1 MTENEQPQQPPQ
13 SQPPQQQSPWAR
25 GGGAGL
31 GHDDAGFQQQGAGR
45 PDTGE
50 AGAVQGGAGVPESTG
65 ARGAWQGGP
74 ARPEDVTDGSAGAPQ
89 GSTGRPAEPG
99 HPDPALHPDSVSTG
113 HAGHSSNFGSSAAHQ
128 SAAEPV
134 PGSPEARSRPGHLDD
149 FGSPAASQGA
159 AGGSGTGQ
167 AGAVQGGAGPTGA
180 GVAGAVQGGAG
191 QTGTGGSGAVQGGAG
206 LPGPGPEAWQGG
218 FHRPQHT
225 GPYGVPQGMSHGGA
239 AHDHSG
245 APTHIPPGAAQP
257 GGHHP
262 GAPGPYYAQ
271 PGSVAAPPRSR
282 GRGKVVAGVAAL
294 VLAVGGVAGGVGGYV
309 GFQAAEDSRPV
320 VNALD
325 QPQPARQSSDAPAG
339 SIEQVAQK
347 VLPTV
352 VQVQVSGGAGSG
364 FTLSSDGLVLTNN
377 HVVES
382 AAAGGPIQVKLQ
394 DGRSFDAK
402 IVGRDPTS
410 DLAVVKMEDVSG
422 LPVAELGNS
431 GDLKIGQE
439 VVAVGSPFDLNGTVT
454 SGIVSSLNRP
464 VRAGGQQGGV
474 DTVLNAIQTDA
485 AINPGNSGGPLV
497 NMRGQVVG
505 INSAIYSPN
514 SGQSAQGGSVGI
526 GFAIPV
532 DQARRTAK
540 ELSETGKATQTVL
553 GVQVGDAPKGGAE
566 VRNVTGGGAA
576 EAAGVKTGDVITK
589 FGDRPIDTSDALVAA
604 VRSRAPGEKV
614 QLTIGADRTV
624 EVTLGSQPVEVR

>member
-1 MTENEQPQQPPQ
+1 MTGDEQPKRQPQ
-13 SQPPQQQSPWAR
+13 SQPEPQSPWAR
-25 GGGAGL
+25 GSAAGL
-31 GHDDAGFQQQGAGR
+31 GHDDAGHQQQGAGR
-45 PDTGE
+45 PGTDD
-50 AGAVQGGAGVPESTG
+50 AGAVQGGAGASGSTG
-65 ARGAWQGGP
+65 APGSWQGAAP
-74 ARPEDVTDGSAGAPQ
+74 RPEDVTGGSAAGADRSGAGTAGVPR
-89 GSTGRPAEPG
+89 GNTGLPAE
-99 HPDPALHPDSVSTG
+99 LYPDSVTTT
-113 HAGHSSNFGSSAAHQ
+113 AAASNSDPSAAPPGV
-128 SAAEPV
+128 AAGSV
-134 PGSPEARSRPGHLDD
+134 PGSPDVRSGHPDD

-159 AGGSGTGQ
+159 AAGSGTGRE
-167 AGAVQGGAGPTGA
+167 GAVQGGAGPVGA

-191 QTGTGGSGAVQGGAG
+191 QTGTGGSGVVQGGAG
-206 LPGPGPEAWQGG
+206 TPGPGPEAWQGG
-218 FHRPQHT
+218 FHRPEHA
-225 GPYGVPQGMSHGGA
+225 GPYGVPHP
-239 AHDHSG
+239 DHLG
-245 APTHIPPGAAQP
+245 APTHAPSGSA
-257 GGHHP
+257 
-262 GAPGPYYAQ
+262 APGPYYA
-271 PGSVAAPPRSR
+271 PPAGAVAAPPRPPR
-282 GRGKVVAGVAAL
+282 GRGKVAAGVAAL

-309 GFQAAEDSRPV
+309 GFHAAEDSRPV
-320 VNALD
+320 TNALD
-325 QPQPARQSSDAPAG
+325 QNPPAQQSADVPAG

-382 AAAGGPIQVKLQ
+382 AANGGPIKVQLQ
-394 DGRSFDAK
+394 GGRSFDAK

-410 DLAVVKMEDVSG
+410 DLAVLKMEDVSG
-422 LPVAELGNS
+422 LPTAELGNS
-431 GDLKIGQE
+431 GDLRIGQQ

-514 SGQSAQGGSVGI
+514 SSQSTQGGSVGI
-526 GFAIPV
+526 GFAIPI

-540 ELSETGKATQTVL
+540 ELSETGKSTQTVL
-553 GVQVGDAPKGGAE
+553 GVQVGDSPEGGAV

-589 FGDRPIDTSDALVAA
+589 FGDRQIDTSDALVAA
-604 VRSRAPGEKV
+604 VRSRAPGDKV
-614 QLTIGADRTV
+614 QLTIGGNRTV
-624 EVTLGSQPVEVR
+624 EVTLGSQTVEVR

>member
-1 MTENEQPQQPPQ
+1 MTESEQPRQPQ
-13 SQPPQQQSPWAR
+13 EPQQHSPWAR
-25 GGGAGL
+25 GAEHGHEYAG
-31 GHDDAGFQQQGAGR
+31 DQQQGAGQPGPDGSAAGVDRSDAGSAGAVQGSAGR
-45 PDTGE
+45 PRNDDFGSPVPTGEPAPGTSAHTSAGHPADVDPPAAAGRSNPGE
-50 AGAVQGGAGVPESTG
+50 AGAVQGGAG
-65 ARGAWQGGP
+65 
-74 ARPEDVTDGSAGAPQ
+74 
-89 GSTGRPAEPG
+89 
-99 HPDPALHPDSVSTG
+99 
-113 HAGHSSNFGSSAAHQ
+113 
-128 SAAEPV
+128 
-134 PGSPEARSRPGHLDD
+134 
-149 FGSPAASQGA
+149 
-159 AGGSGTGQ
+159 Q
-167 AGAVQGGAGPTGA
+167 AGQ

-191 QTGTGGSGAVQGGAG
+191 RTDGGVGAVQGGPHPTAG
-206 LPGPGPEAWQGG
+206 QAGTGGFGAAQGGAGFPATGPGTGAGAWQGG
-218 FHRPQHT
+218 FQRPEHT
-225 GPYGVPQGMSHGGA
+225 GPYGAAQTAVQGHPGS
-239 AHDHSG
+239 S
-245 APTHIPPGAAQP
+245 APSPSGAAQP
-257 GGHHP
+257 DGP
-262 GAPGPYYAQ
+262 GAPGVFPGQSGPYYAP
-271 PGSVAAPPRSR
+271 PGSVVTAPPRR

-309 GFQAAEDSRPV
+309 GYEAADRSGPVANALNQAPPAQRTGAAAE
-320 VNALD
+320 
-325 QPQPARQSSDAPAG
+325 G

-364 FTLSSDGLVLTNN
+364 FVLSSDGLVLTNN

-382 AAAGGPIQVKLQ
+382 AAGGGPIKVQLQ
-394 DGRSFDAK
+394 DGRSFDAR

-410 DLAVVKMEDVSG
+410 DLAVVKAEDVDD

-431 GDLKIGQE
+431 SDLRIGQQ

-464 VRAGGQQGGV
+464 VRAGGEQGTQA
-474 DTVLNAIQTDA
+474 TVLNAIQTDA

-497 NMRGQVVG
+497 NMQGQVVG

-553 GVQVGDAPKGGAE
+553 GVSVGDDEDGGALVRE
-566 VRNVTGGGAA
+566 VTAGGAA
-576 EAAGVKTGDVITK
+576 EAAGVKAGDVITR
-589 FGDRPIDTSDALVAA
+589 FGDRPIDSSDALVAA

-614 QLTIGADRTV
+614 QLTIGRDRTV

>member
-1 MTENEQPQQPPQ
+1 MTDDEQPKPPQQ
-13 SQPPQQQSPWAR
+13 SQPPHSQQSQPPSPWAR

-31 GHDDAGFQQQGAGR
+31 GQDDA
-45 PDTGE
+45 DD
-50 AGAVQGGAGVPESTG
+50 AGAVQGGAGASGSTG
-65 ARGAWQGGP
+65 APGAWQAGP
-74 ARPEDVTDGSAGAPQ
+74 SRSEDVTGGSAGAVQ
-89 GSTGRPAEPG
+89 GSAGRPAEVAGTAGDDALRPDSVTTNDPSNSGSPVAHPSAAGPVPGSPAAHRAG
-99 HPDPALHPDSVSTG
+99 HPDD
-113 HAGHSSNFGSSAAHQ
+113 FGSSAA
-128 SAAEPV
+128 
-134 PGSPEARSRPGHLDD
+134 
-149 FGSPAASQGA
+149 
-159 AGGSGTGQ
+159 AGQSGTGRV
-167 AGAVQGGAGPTGA
+167 GAVQGGAGPTGA

-191 QTGTGGSGAVQGGAG
+191 QTATGGSGAVQGGAG
-206 LPGPGPEAWQGG
+206 LPGSGSEGWHAG
-218 FHRPQHT
+218 FHRPEHT
-225 GPYGVPQGMSHGGA
+225 GPYGVPHQGVG
-239 AHDHSG
+239 HDHAGSPIPTPSG
-245 APTHIPPGAAQP
+245 SAQP
-257 GGHHP
+257 GGPYYAHP
-262 GAPGPYYAQ
+262 GAAP
-271 PGSVAAPPRSR
+271 AAPPRPR

-309 GFQAAEDSRPV
+309 GFQAAEEARPV
-320 VNALD
+320 TNALD
-325 QPQPARQSSDAPAG
+325 QAPPAQQSADAPAG

-377 HVVES
+377 HVVET
-382 AAAGGPIQVKLQ
+382 AANGGPIQVKLQ
-394 DGRSFDAK
+394 DGRAFDAK

-422 LPVAELGNS
+422 LPTAELGNS
-431 GDLKIGQE
+431 GDLRIGQQ

-474 DTVLNAIQTDA
+474 ETVLNAIQTDA

-514 SGQSAQGGSVGI
+514 SSQSSQGGSVGI
-526 GFAIPV
+526 GFAIPI

-553 GVQVGDAPKGGAE
+553 GVQVVDAREGGAE
-566 VRNVTGGGAA
+566 IRAVTGGGAA
-576 EAAGVKTGDVITK
+576 EAAGIKAGDVITK

-604 VRSRAPGEKV
+604 VRSRAPGDKV
-614 QLTIGADRTV
+614 QLTIGGNRTV
-624 EVTLGSQPVEVR
+624 EVTLGSQPVEIR